1 MRLLYFC
8 TVNKTQ
14 PLEAGVYKKIIAQCK
29 VLANA
34 GHSVMLVCREG
45 ASDLVLVDEK
55 KNVIR
60 RIDLSLSSKLRRN
73 HFITNFVYGVV
84 KDMQI
89 DCVYS
94 RYGTF
99 SFNSY
104 RLYSKLRA
112 SHVYV
117 LLEIPS
123 YPLKQRWNG
132 VRQSIRNH
140 QYVLALKDIYANTV
154 GSLGIPFF
162 KKCID
167 RIVNNNGFDVIWNI
181 PVLKITNGIDVSII
195 PDKPRVYHK
204 DTKVIR
210 IMSVANVANWH
221 GFDRLIYGLSGYYK
235 TQRNIIVKIEIAGP
249 GQEVELLKNLAKKLK
264 VDKYISFLGPVV
276 GEELDELFDR
286 SDIGISV
293 LGVHRVNMRECD
305 SLKAREF
312 CARRLPFLTEEA
324 ESQYVGKPF
333 VRIVPSD
340 ESPINILEILS
351 FYNSIV
357 EHPDYLDIMR
367 EFAETECDWKNAFKN
382 VVDYINKK

>member
-1 MRLLYFC
+1 M
-8 TVNKTQ
+8 
-14 PLEAGVYKKIIAQCK
+14 
-29 VLANA
+29 
-34 GHSVMLVCREG
+34 
-45 ASDLVLVDEK
+45 
-55 KNVIR
+55 
-60 RIDLSLSSKLRRN
+60 
-73 HFITNFVYGVV
+73 
-84 KDMQI
+84 
-89 DCVYS
+89 
-94 RYGTF
+94 
-99 SFNSY
+99 
-104 RLYSKLRA
+104 
-112 SHVYV
+112 
-117 LLEIPS
+117 
-123 YPLKQRWNG
+123 
-132 VRQSIRNH
+132 
-140 QYVLALKDIYANTV
+140 
-154 GSLGIPFF
+154 GIPFF